1 MATHVRVIAS
11 LYLAIGALLLLGAV
25 FTPLLLS
32 FGAGLLADSQKE
44 GAQEGAVVLGF
55 AGIILSAF
63 LFVLAIPFFVAAWGL
78 LKFKPWAR
86 ILGIV
91 LGVLCLLHIPF
102 GTLLGLYAVI
112 ILFRKETE
120 ALFVPG
126 TSIT

>member
-11 LYLAIGALLLLGAV
+11 LYLAIGAMLLIGAF

-32 FGAGLLADSQKE
+32 FGAGMLAQSE
-44 GAQEGAVVLGF
+44 EHGAQQSAAVLGF
-55 AGIILSAF
+55 AGIVLSAF
-63 LFVLAIPFFVAAWGL
+63 LFAFAIPFFVAAWGL

-86 ILGIV
+86 IFGIV
-91 LGVLCLLHIPF
+91 LGVLCLIHIPF

-120 ALFVPG
+120 ALFVPK
-126 TSIT
+126 TA